1 MDSFI
6 RKIILF
12 FLLLD
17 NLYLPINLGFDFRVV
32 YLVYLFYSVYTV
44 LTNKKVLVN
53 KNVITFSVLFV
64 IVSLTTSLIKQTPI
78 TLVVKQTILIYISLL
93 VSYILINHYK
103 FSLQNLFK
111 DYIKLIYFA
120 SIIGLLQLISQNI
133 GFTYG
138 ATFNY
143 LGFDKGY
150 YKMLPNSRIQS
161 WFYEPSFLVYAFM
174 PVVFIAVCRFFK
186 LTTIIS
192 LSRAL
197 IIVVVFLL
205 SRSSIGYLG
214 LLIAFIIVT
223 TYKYSILKN
232 PRVIGVTGV
241 LFLLLSYSIYKIP
254 DVKFRVD
261 DTVKLFF
268 DTNISGKD
276 IDAINLSTYAFFSNY
291 KITLKTLKNNPFI
304 GTGLGTYEYNY
315 DKYLTT
321 EIPQSSYRKF
331 YKINRSDA
339 NSMLFRL
346 LVEVGFLGVLIF
358 MYLLFRTRIKL
369 SFDVKHTQQTINL
382 WMISNS
388 IFVLILIRLLRQGHY
403 TMLGFT
409 LFLLMYFY
417 AYKQFNER
425 VKEGT

>member
-346 LVEVGFLGVLIF
+346 LAEVGFLGVLIF